1 MREYVEWGMKG
12 IGVAVATVVA
22 VLVSGCA
29 PPASAPFNTT
39 AGIASTEVA
48 RVEVKDDSFEKLVKF
63 QGPRLSLGY
72 QPYGIL
78 VNAANLRSW
87 VDRASGSASHQ
98 LYVVDYYE
106 GSGWKFWSRVN
117 GQGGDQL
124 EFVSI
129 NREVGS
135 CGRYTGCGHYETFGA
150 TIPDKVLRDHAST
163 GYSVKFFAKNGEE
176 KVVTITPQMI
186 SLQIEAIDKRFPP
199 KVEPAKTESAPA
211 ASKKPA
217 KR

>member
-1 MREYVEWGMKG
+1 MKG
-12 IGVAVATVVA
+12 ICVAVVTIIATS
-22 VLVSGCA
+22 LSGCA
-29 PPASAPFNTT
+29 PPVGAPFNT
-39 AGIASTEVA
+39 ASGIASTEVA
-48 RVEVKDDSFEKLVKF
+48 RVDVRDDSFEKLVKF
-63 QGPRLSLGY
+63 QGPKLSLGY

-87 VDRASGSASHQ
+87 VDRASGTASHQ

-106 GSGWKFWSRVN
+106 GSGWRFWSRVN
-117 GQGGDQL
+117 GEGGDQL

-129 NREVGS
+129 SREVGS

-150 TIPDKVLRDHAST
+150 TIPDKVLRDRTAT

-199 KVEPAKTESAPA
+199 RIEPTKAESAPA
-211 ASKKPA
+211 SSKKPA
-217 KR
+217 KRKS